1 MIPPVSSIRPVLRKV
16 WRVALLIALFMAM
29 AGGGAYLALTL
40 IVKGEEPVVVPDL
53 VGKDVLYSLEILSDL
68 GLNTR
73 VRGTVYH
80 EQVPK
85 NHVIDQDPE
94 PGASIKRGRDV
105 KIRVSRGPERIVMPN
120 LSGLSLQQSRI
131 LLTEN
136 GLCQGSLA
144 TVASSRQNK
153 GQVMAQHPIAGATVS
168 RDDCADLLISGGP
181 RSSSFPMPDLSGQ
194 PLEKTLRRLDALQLS
209 VGSIQSTFRPGLPL
223 ETVVEQAPAS
233 GYRVAAG
240 SQADLTVNRRSVAGS
255 DSDDGEP
262 SDAIELFRYTLENGF
277 LNKRVTVMIGKPQ
290 GPIRLFD
297 DFVAPGREIWL
308 LIPKSDTSS
317 VRVYVDGQPVE
328 RPPQTLA
335 NMIWP

>member
-1 MIPPVSSIRPVLRKV
+1 MLRKV
-16 WRVALLIALFMAM
+16 VRLALLIALFMAM
-29 AGGGAYLALTL
+29 AAAGAYLALTL
-40 IVKGEEPVVVPDL
+40 VVKGEEPVVVPDL

-120 LSGLSLQQSRI
+120 LTGLSLQQSRI

-153 GQVMAQHPIAGATVS
+153 GQVMAQHPLPGVTIT

-194 PLEKTLRRLDALQLS
+194 PLEKTLRRLDTLQLN
-209 VGSIQSTFRPGLPL
+209 VGSIQSSFRPVLPL
-223 ETVVEQAPAS
+223 ETIVEQTPSS
-233 GYRVAAG
+233 GYRVASG
-240 SQADLTVNRRSVAGS
+240 SQADLTVNRRSVAWS
-255 DSDDGEP
+255 DSDEEP
-262 SDAIELFRYTLENGF
+262 SDAMKLFRYTLENGF

-290 GPIRLFD
+290 GPICLFD
-297 DFVAPGREIWL
+297 DFVSPGQEIWL

-317 VRVYVDGQPVE
+317 VHVYVDGKLVKSPYQKV
-328 RPPQTLA
+328 A
-335 NMIWP
+335 NLNWQ

>member
-1 MIPPVSSIRPVLRKV
+1 MRPPVSAIRPLVRKGLRF
-16 WRVALLIALFMAM
+16 AILIVLFMAM
-29 AGGGAYLALTL
+29 AGAGTYLALTL

-68 GLNTR
+68 GINTR

-120 LSGLSLQQSRI
+120 VTGLSLQQSRI

-144 TVASSRQNK
+144 TVGSSRRKK
-153 GQVMAQHPIAGATVS
+153 GQVLSQHPLPGATVS

-181 RSSSFPMPDLSGQ
+181 RSPSFPMPDFSGQ
-194 PLEKTLRRLDALQLS
+194 SLEKTLRRLEALQLTVS
-209 VGSIQSTFRPGLPL
+209 RIQSTFRPGLPL
-223 ETVVEQAPAS
+223 ETVVDQAPSS
-233 GYRVAAG
+233 GYRVAVG
-240 SQADLTVNRRSVAGS
+240 SPADVTVNRRRIAAP
-255 DSDDGEP
+255 DSEGEP
-262 SDAIELFRYTLENGF
+262 SDAMNLFRYTLENGF
-277 LNKRVTVMIGKPQ
+277 LNKRVTVTVGGPQ

-297 DFVAPGREIWL
+297 DFVSPGQEIWL

-317 VRVYVDGQPVE
+317 LQVYVDGQRTEIPSQMRSTVNG
-328 RPPQTLA
+328 P
-335 NMIWP
+335 

>member
-1 MIPPVSSIRPVLRKV
+1 MMPPISSIHPVLRKV
-16 WRVALLIALFMAM
+16 LRVALLIALFMAM
-29 AGGGAYLALTL
+29 AGAGAYLALTL

-120 LSGLSLQQSRI
+120 LTGLSLQQSRI

-144 TVASSRQNK
+144 TVTDSRMNK
-153 GQVMAQHPIAGATVS
+153 GQVMAQHPLPGATVA
-168 RDDCADLLISGGP
+168 RDGCADLLISSGP
-181 RSSSFPMPDLSGQ
+181 RSFSFPMPDLSGQ
-194 PLEKTLRRLDALQLS
+194 LFEKTLRRLEALQLD
-209 VGSIQSTFRPGLPL
+209 VGDSRNTFRPGSPL
-223 ETVVEQAPAS
+223 ETVVEQTPS
-233 GYRVAAG
+233 PGYRVAAG
-240 SQADLTVNRRSVAGS
+240 IRADLTVNRRQTTSPNGNR
-255 DSDDGEP
+255 EP
-262 SDAIELFRYTLENGF
+262 SNGFKLFRYTLENGF
-277 LNKRVTVMIGKPQ
+277 LNKRVTVTVDRPQ
-290 GPIRLFD
+290 GPIHLFD
-297 DFVAPGREIWL
+297 DFVSPGQEIWL

-317 VRVYVDGQPVE
+317 VQVYVDGQLMKSPS
-328 RPPQTLA
+328 QTLGTL
-335 NMIWP
+335 IWP